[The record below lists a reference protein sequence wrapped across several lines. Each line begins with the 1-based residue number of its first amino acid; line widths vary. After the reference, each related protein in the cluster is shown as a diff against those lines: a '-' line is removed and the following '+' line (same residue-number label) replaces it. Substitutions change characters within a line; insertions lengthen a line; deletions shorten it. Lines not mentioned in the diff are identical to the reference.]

1 MSKKPQKKKLT
12 PRQKAK
18 LIKEKQAEISRL
30 MKQQH
35 YVRHGQFFARII
47 TVLIF
52 FVIAAGLLLFSLVT
66 SYDRIFN
73 TAFPIADS
81 ETMWIV
87 VVVAFAL
94 PILLIALVILVANEI
109 SRQKQNQEAQKYA
122 LTNDQEVGIA
132 GMEKFDFGFENDKG
146 RLNLDISK
154 DENNF
159 LEGEKPKEQA
169 PLPGAQP
176 DKPQI
181 ELTEEEQEELHE
193 ARFYMLSKLD
203 LENEKIEKP
212 EYNDK
217 IELKEFCDLFREF
230 ACGTLGLYYDIS
242 DIRRFVAGL
251 AVTHITILQ
260 GMSGTG
266 KTSLAYAFGEF
277 LNNSTVVVPIQPMW
291 KERTDLIGYYNEFT
305 KKFNETTLL
314 QKLYEANYNDEIYI
328 TVLDEMNIARVEYY
342 FAEFLSLLELPNPEK
357 RYLDV
362 VSDEWGNDPKL
373 LRNGQLKLPKNMWFI
388 GTANNDDSTFAISDK
403 VYDRAMVINLDKK
416 AKQFEVPVQDPIKV
430 SASHLDDLYTK
441 AQKEYAISERNQRR
455 IRTLDKYL
463 IETFH
468 ITFGNRIMKQIKAY
482 VPVMVACG
490 GTELDALDDILSKKV
505 LRKLEAKNPVYVK
518 NASQGLIA
526 FIDDLF
532 GMDMMAQCKE
542 YIINFEQN
550 A

>member
-1 MSKKPQKKKLT
+1 MGKKRKLSKRQQAKLLKEK
-12 PRQKAK
+12 RKKAK
-18 LIKEKQAEISRL
+18 EFIKR
-30 MKQQH
+30 QH
-35 YVRHGQFFARII
+35 YVRHKQYFVRLTVILITIII
-47 TVLIF
+47 TG
-52 FVIAAGLLLFSLVT
+52 ALLLFAITQNFDSVFGT
-66 SYDRIFN
+66 E
-73 TAFPIADS
+73 PIADS
-81 ETMWIV
+81 ETMKI
-87 VVVAFAL
+87 
-94 PILLIALVILVANEI
+94 LVILAILLLGLLVSIAVVLVKDNKRI
-109 SRQKQNQEAQKYA
+109 KRNKQQQEYA
-122 LTNDQEVGIA
+122 LVNDGEVLPDGFNEYA
-132 GMEKFDFGFENDKG
+132 MPFENDKG
-146 RLNLDISK
+146 SLKVDLSK
-154 DENNF
+154 KDNF
-159 LEGEKPKEQA
+159 LEGEKTNEAVKE
-169 PLPGAQP
+169 
-176 DKPQI
+176 KPEI

-212 EYNDK
+212 EYDNK
-217 IELKEFCDLFREF
+217 ITLKELCESFREF
-230 ACGTLGLYYDIS
+230 ACGTLGLYYDIL
-242 DIRRFVAGL
+242 DIRRFIAGL

-266 KTSLAYAFGEF
+266 KTSLAYAFGEY
-277 LNNSTVVVPIQPMW
+277 LSNSTVVVPIQPMW

-342 FAEFLSLLELPNPEK
+342 FAEFLSLLELPNPDK

-362 VSDEWGNDPKL
+362 VSDEWSNDPKL

-416 AKQFEVPVQDPIKV
+416 AKPFDMPVQESRKI
-430 SASHLDDLYTK
+430 SASHLENLFIS
-441 AQKEYAISERNQRR
+441 AQKEYALSERNQRR
-455 IRTLDKYL
+455 IRVLDKYL
-463 IETFH
+463 IDTFH
-468 ITFGNRIMKQIKAY
+468 ITFGNRIMKQIRAY
-482 VPVMVACG
+482 VPVVVACG
-490 GTELDALDDILSKKV
+490 GTELEALDDILSKKV

-518 NASQGLIA
+518 NASNGLIA

-532 GMDMMAQCKE
+532 GMDKMPLCKE